1 VFVPGSR
8 RYSDPAA
15 YLLTPSKWADQRV
28 EFCRLVG
35 KATDADTALAQLNDE
50 LRTALGE
57 LEQTLG
63 EGDGPVRL
71 DDDGD
76 LVISPLS
83 AEDVPSEAVALKAE
97 LTEMLPFAPVV
108 SLLIEL
114 DKRTGYLDCFTHAG
128 GKQARS
134 SELKRNLIAVL
145 LAHATNLGLTRM
157 ADACG
162 ISYDV
167 LSWTAEWYVREETL
181 RAANLA
187 IIDNRGTP
195 PLTPVFGT
203 GTLSSSDGQRFP
215 TRGKSVTA
223 RALSRYFAHE
233 GLSTY
238 THVTDQHTTYGT
250 KIIVATRREAHYVL
264 DEILGNATDIPITE
278 HATDTHGV
286 TLVNFGLFDL
296 LGLQLSPRIRDLGK
310 ITLCRTGSKPEAEAA
325 FPLAG
330 PLLTRRANL
339 DLIAGHYDDLL
350 RVAGSLKFGHA
361 TASLLVGKLSASGRQ
376 NALAA
381 ALKEYGAL
389 RRTIYAARYLSDPA
403 YRRKIFRQL
412 NKGESLHALK
422 RDLLY
427 AHEGAVRARH
437 LEAQTEQAWCLTLV
451 TNAVVAWTTEYYG
464 LAVDAIRAAG
474 RRVDDEVLAHIS
486 PAHSEN
492 ITGKGGDIA
501 TNRRDEQELSV
512 LFLRILQAALV
523 YVNTLM
529 VQDVLA
535 DDDWAQQLTGADRR
549 GLTPLFWTH
558 VAPYGEVQDQGS
570 RRRGPGPTSRTTV

>member
-1 VFVPGSR
+1 V
-8 RYSDPAA
+8 
-15 YLLTPSKWADQRV
+15 Q
-28 EFCRLVG
+28 
-35 KATDADTALAQLNDE
+35 DE
-50 LRTALGE
+50 LAEALGE
-57 LEQTLG
+57 LEEVLAG
-63 EGDGPVRL
+63 GDGPVRL
-71 DDDGD
+71 DEAGD
-76 LVISPLS
+76 LVISPLT
-83 AEDVPSEAVALKAE
+83 AEDVPAEATALKAE
-97 LTEMLPFAPVV
+97 LTDMLPFAPIV

-114 DKRTGYLDCFTHAG
+114 DKRTGYLDCFIHAG
-128 GKQARS
+128 GRQARS
-134 SELKRNLIAVL
+134 PELKRNLIAVL
-145 LAHATNLGLTRM
+145 ISHCTNLGLTRM

-167 LSWTAEWYVREETL
+167 LAWTAEWHVREETL

-187 IIDNRGTP
+187 IIDYHQRL
-195 PLTPVFGT
+195 PLSPVFGT

-223 RALSRYFAHE
+223 RAMNRYFADE

-250 KIIVATRREAHYVL
+250 KVIVATKREAHYVL
-264 DEILGNATDIPITE
+264 DEILGNATDIPVTE

-310 ITLCRTGSKPEAEAA
+310 ITLYRAGPRAQVEANY
-325 FPLAG
+325 PHTG
-330 PLLTRRANL
+330 PLLTRKLNT
-339 DLIAGHYDDLL
+339 DLIAEHYDDLL
-350 RVAGSLKFGHA
+350 RLAGSLKFGHA
-361 TASLLVGKLSASGRQ
+361 SASLLVGKLSASGRQ

-403 YRRKIFRQL
+403 YRRKISRQL

-427 AHEGAVRARH
+427 AHEGTVRARH
-437 LEAQTEQAWCLTLV
+437 LEQQTEQAWCLTLV
-451 TNAVVAWTTEYYG
+451 TNAVVAWTTEYFG
-464 LAVDAIRAAG
+464 LAVDSMRAAG

-492 ITGKGGDIA
+492 INFFGSIDVDI
-501 TNRRDEQELSV
+501 EGEL
-512 LFLRILQAALV
+512 
-523 YVNTLM
+523 
-529 VQDVLA
+529 
-535 DDDWAQQLTGADRR
+535 AQL
-549 GLTPLFWTH
+549 
-558 VAPYGEVQDQGS
+558 
-570 RRRGPGPTSRTTV
+570 GPTGYRPLRVRDTLF